1 MIPPPI
7 HGSTWL
13 MAATTITNDPI
24 DTLTRH
30 DTTNDPKTKIKE

>member
-1 MIPPPI
+1 
-7 HGSTWL
+7 

-30 DTTNDPKTKIKE
+30 DTTNDSKTKIKE